1 LLPRAGGL
9 FHPLNPPKRSFG
21 PPLHRKGES
30 GEDRRSV
37 PAGSSEVRS
46 GANSPG
52 RLEGLALIVI
62 LLLAAGLRMGAPG
75 ISEFK
80 RDEANLSQLALDLA
94 RGRSFPLLGI
104 GSSVGLPNA
113 PVSVYLFTVP
123 FFLGGD
129 PTLATLFVGLLNV
142 VGVGMTWALARRYY
156 GPVAAL
162 VAALFYAVSPWGV
175 IFSRK
180 IWAQDLLPPF
190 VIAALASGLL
200 GFIEGKR
207 WAQFV
212 HLPLLALTLQ
222 IHYGAFVL
230 VPLTVL
236 MIVFGRRR
244 LTRAFAWSVAPLI
257 ALALPFAAGLIQ
269 AGFAHPEQVA
279 RVLSSGSSPHAITV
293 SGDAIHLAALTV
305 AGTEIHSLAGPAA
318 FQQYLASVPDAYPV
332 FNLIAWAVL
341 LSGVWLAIRSLRCR
355 DARAPVD
362 WVFLAW
368 LAIPPLAFTVTWT
381 APFPHYMIPMMPAAY
396 IVLGAGV
403 AWVLGLP
410 HPELASPPAPLH
422 QSGEGG
428 QSALSCAQTMTK
440 VLRLITVAVIVAV
453 AALQVWLTVSLLGF
467 LDTHDT
473 PGGFGTPLHVLLD
486 VRSAILKEQPYDVLV
501 IGEGDTPP
509 YDETSTVWRALL
521 DGLASVRFVNAT
533 RMFVVPDHAA
543 LYVGSAQYQ
552 DVIGQHLAGTPR
564 LFPTRPGADPLAIWR
579 LSENSGRN
587 AKLLDSAVNV
597 TNGRLANGA
606 TLRQVQFIERGDEL
620 TIRAWWRIERLA
632 RDPDVLFSVFN
643 HIVDG
648 DGKKWGQIDGP
659 FWLGRYW
666 RQGDSIVQAYNVTL
680 GDGHPSLAQL
690 SLRTGMYTYD
700 GTRFYGID
708 VLETN
713 GTATGQTITVPI
725 R

>member
-1 LLPRAGGL
+1 VL
-9 FHPLNPPKRSFG
+9 
-21 PPLHRKGES
+21 
-30 GEDRRSV
+30 
-37 PAGSSEVRS
+37 
-46 GANSPG
+46 
-52 RLEGLALIVI
+52 VI
-62 LLLAAGLRMGAPG
+62 LLLAAVLRMGAPG
-75 ISEFK
+75 VSEFK

-113 PVSVYLFTVP
+113 PVSVYLFAIP
-123 FFLGGD
+123 FFLSSD

-142 VGVGMTWALARRYY
+142 IGVGMTWALARRYY
-156 GPVAAL
+156 GPAAAL
-162 VAALFYAVSPWGV
+162 TAALLYAVSPWGV

-190 VIAALASGLL
+190 VIATLASGLL

-230 VPLTVL
+230 LPLTAL
-236 MIVFGRRR
+236 MIAFGRRR
-244 LTRAFAWSVAPLI
+244 LTRAFVWSVALLI

-279 RVLSSGSSPHAITV
+279 RVLSSGSNPHAIVV

-305 AGTEIHSLAGPAA
+305 AGTEIHSLAGPVA
-318 FQQYLASVPDAYPV
+318 FQQYLASVPDAYPI

-341 LSGVWLAIRSLRCR
+341 LSGAWLAIRSLRCR

-362 WVFLAW
+362 GVMVAW
-368 LAIPPLAFTVTWT
+368 LAIPPLVFTVTWT

-403 AWVLGLP
+403 ARVLGLP
-410 HPELASPPAPLH
+410 HPVFASPPAPLH
-422 QSGEGG
+422 RSGEGS

-440 VLRLITVAVIVAV
+440 VMRLVAIVAILAV
-453 AALQVWLTVSLLGF
+453 AALQVWLTVTLFGF
-467 LDTHDT
+467 LDAHDT

-486 VRSAILKEQPYDVLV
+486 VRGAILNEHPGDVLV

-509 YDETSTVWRALL
+509 YDETSTVWRVLL
-521 DGLASVRFVNAT
+521 DGLPSVRFVNAT
-533 RMFVVPDHAA
+533 RMFVLPDHAA
-543 LYVGSAQYQ
+543 VYVGSAQYQ
-552 DVIGQHLAGTPR
+552 AVIGQRLPDMPR

-579 LSENSGRN
+579 LDADAVRN
-587 AKLLDSAVNV
+587 HLQPASAVNV
-597 TNGRLANGA
+597 TDGRLANGV
-606 TLRQVQFIERGDEL
+606 TLRRVQFIERGDGL
-620 TIRAWWRIERLA
+620 TIRTWWRIERTA
-632 RDPDVLFSVFN
+632 NEPNVLFSVFN

-666 RQGDSIVQAYNVTL
+666 RQGDTIVQEFNVSL
-680 GDGHPSLAQL
+680 GEGHPPLAQL
-690 SLRTGMYTYD
+690 WLRTGMYTYD
-700 GTRFYGID
+700 GARFYGID
-708 VLETN
+708 VLDAN
-713 GTATGQTITVPI
+713 GAPAGQTIIMPL